1 MLELKGSEKQIKWAK
16 NIIKEMES
24 ILEEATIYRLNN
36 LEKKWNKKS
45 ENFKE
50 KHNLSS
56 IEDYKIYVS
65 NLIEKSKKE
74 LLNNENASWYI
85 NNFCSLTSYNYDKWA
100 RVSDL
105 SDAIDRLSDENK
117 KLNQVYNTINSY
129 SYYISRKSALD

>member
-129 SYYISRKSALD
+129 SYYISKKSALD

>member
-1 MLELKGSEKQIKWAK
+1 
-16 NIIKEMES
+16 MES